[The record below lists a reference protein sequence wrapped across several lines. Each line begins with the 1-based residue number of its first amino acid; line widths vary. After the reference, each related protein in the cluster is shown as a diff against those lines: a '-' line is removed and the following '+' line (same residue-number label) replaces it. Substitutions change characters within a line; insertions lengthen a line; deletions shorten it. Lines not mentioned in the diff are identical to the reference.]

1 MNEAGDQHHRIFSRR
16 WPPDSSP
23 LLIPCGSPRRSPP
36 GSRRAVMHSH
46 NIGFGR
52 RNEAPGVKSLSFKS
66 SQPTGSIRLQASKP
80 SFYALF
86 RRGTSLE
93 TA

>member
-1 MNEAGDQHHRIFSRR
+1 MDWNN
-16 WPPDSSP
+16 
-23 LLIPCGSPRRSPP
+23 
-36 GSRRAVMHSH
+36 V
-46 NIGFGR
+46 GFGR
-52 RNEAPGVKSLSFKS
+52 RNEVPGFKSLSFKS

-80 SFYALF
+80 SFYAVF

>member
-1 MNEAGDQHHRIFSRR
+1 
-16 WPPDSSP
+16 
-23 LLIPCGSPRRSPP
+23 
-36 GSRRAVMHSH
+36 MHSQ

-52 RNEAPGVKSLSFKS
+52 RNEVPGFKSLSVKS
-66 SQPTGSIRLQASKP
+66 SQATGSIRLQASKP
-80 SFYALF
+80 SFYAVF